1 MGKTVY
7 FRAFEPD
14 DSNLIYEWTN
24 DDSLKKL
31 SVGLNKRVCKE
42 EALEWVKN
50 RMSQQNYQ
58 IWWAICARDTD
69 KMIGYTY
76 LCDIHF
82 INRSANLGGMI
93 IADADYRDGTA
104 WIETYIFVMEYAFER
119 LNLNRLYGSYL
130 SEHPM
135 TGIMSD
141 CTFFK
146 TEGVLREA
154 IFKNGEYHDEII
166 NSLLSS
172 EYFLHKQNG
181 DYEINSIMK
190 RLIQMIRT
198 KK

>member
-1 MGKTVY
+1 M
-7 FRAFEPD
+7 FM
-14 DSNLIYEWTN
+14 
-24 DDSLKKL
+24 KKL
-31 SVGLNKRVCKE
+31 KQLLSNKNFVTLVGAILIAIVIYVGYNMRLSSATSPVRVPY
-42 EALEWVKN
+42 ALESIDS
-50 RMSQQNYQ
+50 RTE
-58 IWWAICARDTD
+58 ITD

-82 INRSANLGGMI
+82 ITRSANLGGMI